1 MTISPNEKKA
11 LNILKAKL
19 SERFGLVDLRVFG
32 SKAKGTAH
40 GHTDLDVL
48 IVLNETNPS
57 IESEIDDLVYE
68 LNIEFDCLITP
79 LYFGKE
85 EIETGPMSESPV
97 YKNAVSEGIR
107 W

>member
-1 MTISPNEKKA
+1 MTITLGERKA
-11 LNILKAKL
+11 LNILKTRL
-19 SERFGLVDLRVFG
+19 SEGFGLVDLRVFG

-57 IESEIDDLVYE
+57 IESEIDDFVYE
-68 LNIEFDCLITP
+68 LNIEFDCLIMP
-79 LYFGKE
+79 LYFGKQ

-97 YKNAVSEGIR
+97 YKNAVLEGIR